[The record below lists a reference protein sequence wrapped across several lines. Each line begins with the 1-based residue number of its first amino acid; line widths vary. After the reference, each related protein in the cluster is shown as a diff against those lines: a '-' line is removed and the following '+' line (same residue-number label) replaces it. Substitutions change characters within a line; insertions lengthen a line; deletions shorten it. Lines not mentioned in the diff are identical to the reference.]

1 MVERLAEDQR
11 YGAVGRCPGGRGY
24 GRRYGVHLPQ
34 GDYPDGATPIRDG
47 HRDIY
52 VPGRMERLDR
62 RGAIQRGVVLCG
74 PGQNGTG
81 GVGQV
86 DHHDTV
92 GRGDHRVGA
101 AVHREG
107 VHRRS
112 VPEGGMHAVGDLGHR
127 DGVGRICGVGYLHH
141 LEAVVVGGG
150 RRRGI
155 PEGGMHAV
163 GYPGHRCGV
172 GWVGYLHHLEA
183 VI

>member
-1 MVERLAEDQR
+1 MVERLAEDQG
-11 YGAVGRCPGGRGY
+11 YGVVGGQPGGRGD
-24 GRRYGVHLPQ
+24 GRRNGVHLSQ
-34 GDYPDGATPIRDG
+34 GRYPDGAASVRDG
-47 HRDIY
+47 HRHVH
-52 VPGRMERLDR
+52 VPGHMECLDC
-62 RGAIQRGVVLCG
+62 RGAIQCGVVIRSIDRD
-74 PGQNGTG
+74 GTG

-127 DGVGRICGVGYLHH
+127 DWVGRICGVGYLHR

-150 RRRGI
+150 RRRGV
-155 PEGGMHAV
+155 PEGGMHAI
-163 GYPGHRCGV
+163 GYPSHRCGV
-172 GWVGYLHHLEA
+172 GGVGYLHHLEA